1 MSGAA
6 VSPWLNSSGLADY
19 IGAPTAKAARMW
31 ALRHGVVAVHRDR
44 RVLYARA
51 DVEAVLLRAR
61 EADLARLR
69 RAAISD
75 GSIERRS
82 GRGNGRRGGR

>member
-6 VSPWLNSSGLADY
+6 VSPWLNSIGLAAY

-51 DVEAVLLRAR
+51 DVETVLLRAR
-61 EADLARLR
+61 ARDLERLR
-69 RAAISD
+69 AAS
-75 GSIERRS
+75 R
-82 GRGNGRRGGR
+82 